1 MRHFLFVA
9 IAVFV
14 TSVMSFADDSVADTW
29 RYSLT
34 PPADGWQNLGF
45 DDSPWT
51 EAAGGFGTRGTPGSR
66 IGTEWKSRDI
76 WLRKSFDMKAVP
88 AKPALLIHHDDE
100 AEVFINGELVK
111 SFVRWTSEYIV
122 VPLEKKGAA
131 SLKAGRN
138 VLAVHCHQDAG
149 GQFIDVHVIDADRVP
164 KLPRPNRNMIPYQ
177 SPLITKW
184 GAEVTEENVWT
195 EHPRPQW
202 SRGTWQNLNG
212 QWDYAVT
219 SVSEQKSPTEWAG
232 RILVPF
238 CLESKLGGANRL
250 LDDNEALWYHRT
262 FTAKSNGGNRTLLNF
277 EAVDYRCK
285 VYINGQKVGEHV
297 GGNNPFSLD
306 VTSAIKTGDN
316 ELVVRVEDETEGWQ
330 LRGKQVLEPGG
341 IWYTQVSGIWQTV
354 WLEEVP
360 QQHIEDLNITTD
372 AANGTITVRP
382 ALSGQGRAKKLV
394 VRVTE
399 DGRPVAEASGDVSEV
414 RVDVPNAKL
423 WSPVSPF
430 LYQLEILLLDVND
443 KMIDKVSSYTGIRT
457 VGKMRDARGHLRMTL
472 NGKPILHLGPLDQG
486 WWPDG
491 LLTPPSDEAMLFDIE
506 FLKAAGFN
514 MIRKHIKVEPRRYYY
529 HCDQLGM
536 MVWQD
541 QVSGGKNPPWTR
553 MEVNPVDAEWPADA
567 HQQFML
573 EFERMIESLDFHPS
587 IVVWTPFNEA
597 WGQHQ
602 TMEVGAWAVKRDP
615 SRLINIASGGNFWP
629 VGDVADHHEYPHPNF
644 PFDENRYKD
653 FIQVVGE
660 YGGHGFPTKGHMWQ
674 ETDAIWGYGGLPKSL
689 EELKDRYRIS
699 CERLAELKTKGIAAG
714 VYTQTTDVEIEVNGL
729 MTYDRKVIKIPAED
743 LKRFHEIVLKDE

>member
-219 SVSEQKSPTEWAG
+219 SISEQKSPTEWAG

-394 VRVTE
+394 VRVTD

>member
-360 QQHIEDLNITTD
+360 QQHIEDLNIATD

-382 ALSGQGRAKKLV
+382 ALSGQGRAKKIVL
-394 VRVTE
+394 RVTE

>member
-76 WLRKSFDMKAVP
+76 WLRKSFDIRAVP

-122 VPLEKKGAA
+122 VPLDKKGAA

-164 KLPRPNRNMIPYQ
+164 KLPRPKRNMIPYQ

-219 SVSEQKSPTEWAG
+219 SISEQKSPTEWAG

-285 VYINGQKVGEHV
+285 VYINGQQVGEHV

-360 QQHIEDLNITTD
+360 QQYIEDLNITTD

-472 NGKPILHLGPLDQG
+472 NGKPIFHLGPLDQG

-573 EFERMIESLDFHPS
+573 EFDRMIESLDFHPS

-597 WGQHQ
+597 WGQHL
-602 TMEVGAWAVKRDP
+602 TMEVGAWAVKRDA

-729 MTYDRKVIKIPAED
+729 MTYDRKVIKIPTED

>member
-219 SVSEQKSPTEWAG
+219 SISEQKSPTEWAG

-394 VRVTE
+394 VRVTD

-430 LYQLEILLLDVND
+430 LYQLQILLLDVND

>member
-122 VPLEKKGAA
+122 VPLDKKGAA

-219 SVSEQKSPTEWAG
+219 SISEQKSPTEWAG

>member
-66 IGTEWKSRDI
+66 IGTEWKSSDI
-76 WLRKSFDMKAVP
+76 WLRKSFDIKAVP

-122 VPLEKKGAA
+122 VPLDKKGAA

-164 KLPRPNRNMIPYQ
+164 KLPRPKRIMIPYQ

-219 SVSEQKSPTEWAG
+219 SISEQKSPTEWAG

-285 VYINGQKVGEHV
+285 VYINGQRVGEHV

-360 QQHIEDLNITTD
+360 QQYIEDLNITTD

-457 VGKMRDARGHLRMTL
+457 VGKMRDAWGDLRMTL
-472 NGKPILHLGPLDQG
+472 NGKPIFHLGPLDQG

-553 MEVNPVDAEWPADA
+553 MEVNPVDAEWLADA

-573 EFERMIESLDFHPS
+573 EFDRMIESLDFHPS

-597 WGQHQ
+597 WGQHL
-602 TMEVGAWAVKRDP
+602 TMEVGAWAVKRDA

-729 MTYDRKVIKIPAED
+729 MTYDRKVIKIPTED